1 MGNRVV
7 SIHQPNFFPW
17 LGYFDKIIKSDI
29 FIFLD
34 DVQFPKTGGTWSN
47 RVMVLNQGV
56 SQWLTVPIERN
67 YTGTKNVNEIFFSSK
82 ENWRDRIVKSIRGA
96 YRKAPFFSEVIND
109 IEILI
114 NNPVD
119 NLSDYNKNTILEICK
134 LLKIDLSKIK
144 SSSDYPTSSF
154 ATERLIELTLGME
167 GNVYMCGGGASG
179 YQEDE
184 MFLNAGVILQ
194 YQNFAS
200 KEYKQINTDTFV
212 NGLTIIDALMNC
224 GYDGTRNMLINSVNN
239 EE

>member
-1 MGNRVV
+1 MGNKVI

-47 RVMVLNQGV
+47 RVMILNQGV

-67 YTGTKNVNEIFFSSK
+67 YSGTKIVNEIFFSAK

-96 YRKAPFFSEVIND
+96 YRKAPFFNEVIND
-109 IEILI
+109 VEILI

-119 NLSDYNKNTILEICK
+119 NLSDYNKNTILEICR
-134 LLKIDLSKIK
+134 LLKIDISNIK
-144 SSSDYPTSSF
+144 SSSDYPTSTV
-154 ATERLIELTLGME
+154 ATERLIELTQGME
-167 GNVYMCGGGASG
+167 GNVYLCGGGASG

-184 MFLNAGVILQ
+184 MFLNAGVLLQ
-194 YQNFAS
+194 YQNFQQS
-200 KEYKQINTDTFV
+200 EYKQLNNDDFIG
-212 NGLTIIDALMNC
+212 GLSIIDAAMNIGWNGVYDFLMKTN
-224 GYDGTRNMLINSVNN
+224 
-239 EE
+239 

>member
-1 MGNRVV
+1 MGNKII

-17 LGYFDKIIKSDI
+17 LGYFDKIIRSDI

-67 YTGTKNVNEIFFSSK
+67 YTGTKNVNEIYFSSK
-82 ENWRDRIVKSIRGA
+82 ENWRDRVVKSVRGS
-96 YRKAPFFSEVIND
+96 YRKAPFFNEVIND

-114 NNPVD
+114 NNPVG

-134 LLKIDLSKIK
+134 LLKIDISQIK
-144 SSSDYPTSSF
+144 SSSDYPTSAV
-154 ATERLIELTLGME
+154 ATERLIELTHRME

-184 MFLNAGVILQ
+184 MFLNAGVTLQ
-194 YQNFAS
+194 YQNFTS
-200 KEYKQINTDTFV
+200 KEYKQLNTNTFV

-224 GYDGTRNMLINSVNN
+224 GYEGTRNILIKAANN
-239 EE
+239 EN